1 MNKLN
6 FDKIKS
12 EKTIVGGLANG
23 EYKVLLTGF
32 DVVPDSKGNPNYQ
45 MELSLVEFERVTKK
59 FNTSIY
65 SMYKSAV
72 SNIGTQLGFDP
83 NVQIEDAV
91 ILAKATKN
99 PFSIWINRT
108 DREYINFYEYVL
120 PDEEDEEA
128 VAL

>member
-45 MELSLVEFERVTKK
+45 MELSLVEFEGVTKK

-72 SNIGTQLGFDP
+72 SNIGTQLGFDV

-91 ILAKATKN
+91 ILAKATKT

-108 DREYINFYEYVL
+108 DREYINFYEYVI
-120 PDEEDEEA
+120 PEEEDEEA

>member
-32 DVVPDSKGNPNYQ
+32 DTVPDSKGNPNYQ
-45 MELSLVEFERVTKK
+45 MELTLLDYEGVTKK

-72 SNIGTQLGFDP
+72 SNIGTQLGFEAG
-83 NVQIEDAV
+83 VQNDDV
-91 ILAKATKN
+91 TILTKASKE

-108 DREYINFYEYVL
+108 DREYINFYEYVIA
-120 PDEEDEEA
+120 DEEEVE
-128 VAL
+128 L

>member
-12 EKTIVGGLANG
+12 EKTIAGGLANG

-45 MELSLVEFERVTKK
+45 MELSLVEFEGVTKK

-72 SNIGTQLGFDP
+72 SNIGTQLGFDV

-91 ILAKATKN
+91 ILAKATKT

-108 DREYINFYEYVL
+108 DREYINFYEYVI
-120 PDEEDEEA
+120 PEEEDEEA

>member
-45 MELSLVEFERVTKK
+45 MELSLVEFEGVTKK

-72 SNIGTQLGFDP
+72 SNIGTQLGFDV
-83 NVQIEDAV
+83 NVQVEDAV
-91 ILAKATKN
+91 ILAKATKT

-108 DREYINFYEYVL
+108 DREYINFYEYVI
-120 PDEEDEEA
+120 PEEEDEEA